1 MPDSRFYLPGAETV
15 TLTGA
20 VVDKLVR
27 RGDGD
32 AALLYIYILKT
43 RAVPSLEEAAA
54 ALGRTPEEIESS
66 MRVLRSIGLVMGGDP
81 ETPPPVQKDE
91 LPEYTAEDIRRELK
105 NGSEFAVLADEV
117 QKCLGKLLS
126 SDDLMKL
133 FGIYDS
139 LGLPPE
145 VILQLVNYCI
155 AESRRRTG
163 GGHLP
168 TMRYIEKAAYEWER
182 QGIFS
187 LEAAEDYIRAMEK
200 RRSAAYE
207 VRRAMGIA
215 DRAPSASEKRYV
227 NTWLSMGF
235 TPGAIAIAYERTVD
249 QTGRLAWRYMDSIIM
264 NWHMKGL
271 HTPEEIGMK
280 DAPRGQRR
288 AQQPTGGR
296 PSPSAEDV
304 ERMKR
309 FLAKLK
315 EE

>member
-81 ETPPPVQKDE
+81 EPPPPVQKDE

-133 FGIYDS
+133 FGIYR
-139 LGLPPE
+139 LRCFCHRAGC
-145 VILQLVNYCI
+145 ILYLR
-155 AESRRRTG
+155 ESDNIT
-163 GGHLP
+163 
-168 TMRYIEKAAYEWER
+168 
-182 QGIFS
+182 
-187 LEAAEDYIRAMEK
+187 D
-200 RRSAAYE
+200 
-207 VRRAMGIA
+207 
-215 DRAPSASEKRYV
+215 
-227 NTWLSMGF
+227 
-235 TPGAIAIAYERTVD
+235 
-249 QTGRLAWRYMDSIIM
+249 
-264 NWHMKGL
+264 
-271 HTPEEIGMK
+271 
-280 DAPRGQRR
+280 
-288 AQQPTGGR
+288 
-296 PSPSAEDV
+296 
-304 ERMKR
+304 
-309 FLAKLK
+309 
-315 EE
+315 

>member
-1 MPDSRFYLPGAETV
+1 MPDTRFYLPGAETV
-15 TLTGA
+15 TLTGS

-32 AALLYIYILKT
+32 AALLYIYILRL
-43 RAVPSLEEAAA
+43 RAVPDPEAAA
-54 ALGRTPEEIESS
+54 VALGRTPEEITAS
-66 MRVLRSIGLVMGGDP
+66 MRVLRSIGLIMGGEGEP
-81 ETPPPVQKDE
+81 APVQRDE
-91 LPEYTAEDIRRELK
+91 LPQYRAEDVRREMQ
-105 NGSEFAVLADEV
+105 NGTAFASLVDAV
-117 QKCLGKLLS
+117 QKCLGKLLT

-145 VILQLVNYCI
+145 VILHLVNYCI
-155 AESRRRTG
+155 AESRRRAG
-163 GGHLP
+163 DGHMP
-168 TMRYIEKAAYEWER
+168 TLRYIEKAAYEWER

-187 LEAAEDYIRAMEK
+187 LEAAEEYIKTMER

-215 DRAPSASEKRYV
+215 DREPSPSERRYV
-227 NTWLSMGF
+227 NGWLAMGF
-235 TPGAIAIAYERTVD
+235 TPAAIAVAYDRTVA
-249 QTGRLAWRYMDSIIM
+249 QTGKLAWKYMDSIM
-264 NWHMKGL
+264 NNWHVKGL
-271 HTPEEIGMK
+271 HTPEEIEAK
-280 DAPRGQRR
+280 DTPGGKRR
-288 AQQPTGGR
+288 AARTQTGER
-296 PSPSAEDV
+296 PMPSAADV